1 MSSLL
6 FVQYSSSK
14 CLAVL
19 ALDLISSNPVNHIVC
34 PSCQAKASLKVRM
47 SKCEVA
53 KQLRSTMKAVKA
65 SLLLLLSNYLSGC
78 TSSSFIRRSSGS
90 SSGLTSFK
98 SSSYPKGG
106 LLRDGN
112 FFDAHD
118 VLKNIRGGQQS
129 SDGSTGSYHGNYV
142 AQAGGG
148 EPKAAAVMP
157 TSAAT
162 ASTAS
167 TATTIVSSPPAP
179 SPPVLA
185 SATSTNSKLSNLQER
200 TGPAVL
206 MLGAVYLL
214 LKFTGSKGL
223 IGLVFAMQIALYYEG
238 TSVVEDFGNKN
249 KGGVVEDVASFPLQK
264 WWWFATAMMFTS
276 GR

>member
-1 MSSLL
+1 
-6 FVQYSSSK
+6 
-14 CLAVL
+14 
-19 ALDLISSNPVNHIVC
+19 
-34 PSCQAKASLKVRM
+34 
-47 SKCEVA
+47 
-53 KQLRSTMKAVKA
+53 MKAVKA

-157 TSAAT
+157 TSSAAT

>member
-1 MSSLL
+1 MHYRHHHFLTHTQVSAKC
-6 FVQYSSSK
+6 QPSK
-14 CLAVL
+14 
-19 ALDLISSNPVNHIVC
+19 
-34 PSCQAKASLKVRM
+34 AK
-47 SKCEVA
+47 
-53 KQLRSTMKAVKA
+53 RSTMKAVKA